1 MKNERCTTTAKPLF
15 TTILSTLTILALMA
29 GCRPSGTP
37 VEADHGHSLSDAHE
51 HEERTAQI
59 TIWSERYEVF
69 AEHKAPIAG
78 EATTFITH
86 VTDLVTSEPRREGM
100 VGFVLR
106 QGATTIEHPQAA
118 PARPGIYLPSITF
131 PQSGDWQVTL
141 SIPTDGTNVLVDL
154 GTIKVYADEHSA
166 DHADIPDGPEG
177 VSFLKEQ
184 QWKILSRTE
193 PAAKRTLSERVRLPG
208 RVRAKPG
215 NSAIVTAPISGQ
227 LIGVP
232 DQPILVPGQAVV
244 AGQLLG
250 LLRPNFSEAA
260 ARVAEA
266 EATFATAR
274 AGLDQAEAAYARTK
288 RLAAEKAKSERE
300 LQEAELAV
308 QSARALHT
316 AAAGLLGTFR
326 QAGVTGSAGTPLE
339 LELRAPIAGV
349 LSAVAAGPGEMLTTG
364 QPVWSV
370 LNPDVV
376 WLEASVPEA
385 SASRLGAAA
394 NAALEH
400 SDAPGGFVSVTGDK
414 HGRLLSVGLEVDAV
428 TRTVPV
434 LYETSNREGRLRV
447 GQNVILHVET
457 ARVNDAV
464 VIPESAIVE
473 EGDQLIAFVQISG
486 ETFDKRDI
494 KAGARDTGFVQV
506 LEGIREGER
515 VVTKGAYAMRL
526 STLTGVIPAHG
537 HAH

>member
-1 MKNERCTTTAKPLF
+1 MKRFWKHLLPGA
-15 TTILSTLTILALMA
+15 ALMLTLA
-29 GCRPSGTP
+29 VTPGCKPPSTDA
-37 VEADHGHSLSDAHE
+37 ESDHGHSHGDAHE
-51 HEERTAQI
+51 HDEKTAQI
-59 TIWSERYEVF
+59 TIWTERYEVF

-86 VTDLVTSEPRREGM
+86 VSDLITSEPRREGM
-100 VGFVLR
+100 VKFVLH
-106 QGATTIEHPQAA
+106 QGATTTEHPQAA
-118 PARPGIYLPSITF
+118 PARPGIYLPGIIF
-131 PQSGDWQVTL
+131 PQAGDWQVTL
-141 SIPTDGTNVLVDL
+141 LIPTDGTNAHVDL
-154 GTIKVYADEHSA
+154 GTIKVYADQHSA
-166 DHADIPDGPEG
+166 DHADIPDAPEG

-193 PAAKRTLSERVRLPG
+193 PATKRTLSERVRLPG
-208 RVRAKPG
+208 RVRSKPG
-215 NSAIVTAPISGQ
+215 NSAVVTAPISGQ
-227 LIGVP
+227 LVSVP
-232 DQPILVPGQAVV
+232 DQPMLVPGQAVV

-250 LLRPNFSEAA
+250 LLKPNFSEAA

-266 EATFATAR
+266 ESSFATAK
-274 AGLDQAEAAYARTK
+274 AGLDQAEAAYARTR
-288 RLAAEKAKSERE
+288 RLAAERAKSERE

-308 QSARALHT
+308 QSARALHG

-326 QAGVTGSAGTPLE
+326 QAGVTGSTGAPLQ
-339 LELRAPIAGV
+339 LELRAPIAGI
-349 LSAVAAGPGEMLTTG
+349 LSGVAAGPGEMLSTG
-364 QPVWSV
+364 QPVFSV
-370 LNPDVV
+370 LNPEIV

-385 SASRLGAAA
+385 FVPRLGAAA
-394 NAALEH
+394 NAVLEQ
-400 SDAPGGFVSVTGDK
+400 SEAPGGFVPVTGDG
-414 HGRLLSVGLEVDAV
+414 HGRLLSVGLEVDAA
-428 TRTVPV
+428 TRTVPL

-447 GQNVILHVET
+447 GQNVTLHVET
-457 ARVNDAV
+457 ARVSNAV

-515 VVTKGAYAMRL
+515 VVTKGAYAIRL